1 MLDAVAP
8 PSLGTIKR
16 CLHHVS
22 RFRLGS
28 IDIANP
34 TLTITTNVFA
44 PIPRVV
50 ASEVDRIR
58 PATASPSSS
67 DAWGQRVAN
76 SSRPSLPNKS
86 SERSRSVSLRR
97 GPSYCRILV
106 TEGIRRQLELAV

>member
-67 DAWGQRVAN
+67 DA
-76 SSRPSLPNKS
+76 
-86 SERSRSVSLRR
+86 
-97 GPSYCRILV
+97 
-106 TEGIRRQLELAV
+106 